1 MKLLKVNNKY
11 YHILH
16 QFEVKFFD
24 NVVMEYVINHN
35 YEIIYFTNH
44 DWWGNKSFW
53 TIDEVS
59 EKIKEIEVRK
69 YRNPEI
75 KQSRLNHWN
84 RALQHM
90 TDYTRD
96 NKIEKI
102 ISEPFVWKFA

>member
-35 YEIIYFTNH
+35 DEIIYFTNH
-44 DWWGNKSFW
+44 D
-53 TIDEVS
+53 EVS
-59 EKIKEIEVRK
+59 EIEVRK

-102 ISEPFVWKFA
+102 ITEPFVWKFA